1 MVCPTGRNHSKS
13 NQKSHKMFKHKDIE
27 RIFERF
33 LAKGD
38 KNKNNIQ

>member
-1 MVCPTGRNHSKS
+1 MVCPKGRNHSKS
-13 NQKSHKMFKHKDIE
+13 NQKSNKMFKLEDFKG
-27 RIFERF
+27 IFERF

>member
-1 MVCPTGRNHSKS
+1 MPYG
-13 NQKSHKMFKHKDIE
+13 QKSFKIKSKIKQNVQIE
-27 RIFERF
+27 RFKRIFERF

>member
-1 MVCPTGRNHSKS
+1 
-13 NQKSHKMFKHKDIE
+13 MFKHKDIE

-38 KNKNNIQ
+38 KNKNNIK

>member
-1 MVCPTGRNHSKS
+1 
-13 NQKSHKMFKHKDIE
+13 MFKHKDIE